1 MLENHKMMPLKHDT
15 FFSIFVRCSFSQKLL
30 MHKNLAY
37 TNKTSPC
44 SKSKINKKLNT
55 YLVMPHKKF
64 EDFLL
69 QVTRDS
75 CFHPDRKLSMSFFA

>member
-1 MLENHKMMPLKHDT
+1 
-15 FFSIFVRCSFSQKLL
+15 
-30 MHKNLAY
+30 MHKNLRHIRICFTRFLAY

-44 SKSKINKKLNT
+44 LKSKINKKLNT